1 MEPDETPQKEI
12 EENLGARASE
22 QELFKN
28 KVAVMGEL
36 HTRRALLA
44 NRLGRVK
51 SEAMMLA
58 GKESP
63 HEVSEDLPS
72 LEEELSAISHEI
84 TEFSPDSQPSLEE
97 FQARITR
104 RFDEAEDRI
113 HQAEA
118 SLDEGLS

>member
-1 MEPDETPQKEI
+1 MEPDQSNQKEI
-12 EENLGARASE
+12 EENLDARASE
-22 QELFKN
+22 QKLFEN
-28 KVAVMGEL
+28 KVAIMGEL

-84 TEFSPDSQPSLEE
+84 TEFSPDSQTSLEE

-104 RFDEAEDRI
+104 RFDEAEERI
-113 HQAEA
+113 QKAEA
-118 SLDEGLS
+118 TLGEGLA